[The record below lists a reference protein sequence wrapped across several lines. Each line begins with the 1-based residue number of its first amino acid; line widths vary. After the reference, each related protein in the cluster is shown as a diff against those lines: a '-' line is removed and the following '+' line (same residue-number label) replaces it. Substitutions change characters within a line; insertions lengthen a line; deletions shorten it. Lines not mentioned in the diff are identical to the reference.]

1 MIPASRVYRDVRAIR
16 GSVAQS
22 SLVFGIAAGLLDAIP
37 ASGVVLSAE
46 EVAQIREALE
56 AMSGDMAHH
65 PLAWHHQHQA
75 AGETCAEDCGCC
87 LYEAALALLD
97 GKPDA
102 AGSSKG
108 RTPAFEAEDQGSSP
122 CPAVKWEA
130 TVRFDASAE
139 MASMVLG
146 AVHDAALRLSETA
159 VGSLALLDGA
169 DEEKP

>member
-1 MIPASRVYRDVRAIR
+1 MVALVIPVARIR
-16 GSVAQS
+16 EALAEEWGYDDLPGWLERLLPS
-22 SLVFGIAAGLLDAIP
+22 SGC
-37 ASGVVLSAE
+37 VLSAE
-46 EVAQIREALE
+46 EVAQVR
-56 AMSGDMAHH
+56 
-65 PLAWHHQHQA
+65 A
-75 AGETCAEDCGCC
+75 AITSSRGLGSS
-87 LYEAALALLD
+87 AALALLD